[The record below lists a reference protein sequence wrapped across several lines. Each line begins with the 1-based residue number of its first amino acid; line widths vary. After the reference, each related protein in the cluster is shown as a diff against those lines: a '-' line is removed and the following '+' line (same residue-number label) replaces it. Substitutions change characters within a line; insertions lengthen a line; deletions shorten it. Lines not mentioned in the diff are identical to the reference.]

1 MRRRVIFPNRY
12 LPYVLLAPQ
21 IAITIIFFYW
31 PASQALIQSVLL
43 QDPFGLRTRF
53 VFLENFRTVLSDP
66 LYLEAVQVTV
76 VFSLLVAVLAM
87 ALGLL
92 FAVMAD
98 RKIRAARTY
107 KTMLLWPYAL
117 APAVAAVLWVFIFHP
132 SFGLAGRALN
142 DWGIPWDYKLNGAEA
157 FLLVVLAS
165 AWRQVAYNFLFYLA
179 GLQSIPPAVTEAA
192 MIDGAGAWKLFRT
205 VLFPLL
211 SPTTFFLLTVNL
223 VYAFFDTFGV
233 IHALTGGGPG
243 RATTTLMYK
252 VYLDGVFN
260 LNLGQSA
267 AQSVILMLI
276 VSGIVWLQFRF
287 VESRVHYT

>member
-1 MRRRVIFPNRY
+1 
-12 LPYVLLAPQ
+12 
-21 IAITIIFFYW
+21 
-31 PASQALIQSVLL
+31 
-43 QDPFGLRTRF
+43 
-53 VFLENFRTVLSDP
+53 
-66 LYLEAVQVTV
+66 
-76 VFSLLVAVLAM
+76 
-87 ALGLL
+87 
-92 FAVMAD
+92 
-98 RKIRAARTY
+98 
-107 KTMLLWPYAL
+107 
-117 APAVAAVLWVFIFHP
+117 
-132 SFGLAGRALN
+132 
-142 DWGIPWDYKLNGAEA
+142 
-157 FLLVVLAS
+157 
-165 AWRQVAYNFLFYLA
+165 
-179 GLQSIPPAVTEAA
+179 